1 MNPEDFPRLF
11 AAAFAAR
18 DASQMAAFFQPDATF
33 GSLTG
38 LWVETPEEILAGFEA
53 EMTGVFKSARLV
65 TGKGTLRDLSPEAT
79 LLRQRYTV
87 SGAQDEQGG
96 ELPRFAAM
104 LVAVLENGRDGWQ
117 VQAMTFI
124 ALP

>member
-1 MNPEDFPRLF
+1 MTPEDFPRLF
-11 AAAFAAR
+11 AAAFAAL
-18 DASQMAAFFQPDATF
+18 DASQMAAIFQPDATF

-87 SGAQDEQGG
+87 SGAQD
-96 ELPRFAAM
+96 
-104 LVAVLENGRDGWQ
+104 
-117 VQAMTFI
+117 
-124 ALP
+124 

>member
-1 MNPEDFPRLF
+1 
-11 AAAFAAR
+11 
-18 DASQMAAFFQPDATF
+18 
-33 GSLTG
+33 
-38 LWVETPEEILAGFEA
+38 
-53 EMTGVFKSARLV
+53 MTGVFKSARLV